1 MSVTLAISTCAL
13 DPKAGEGSSSGAKP
27 YKQRA
32 FVLKN
37 FILPAAIAD
46 DFIDEVIVVGSW
58 ETGTGYTYLPKPSIN
73 FNCTD
78 TLHQRQH
85 AFEHSHGDIVIF
97 MHDDHLLDLTCNGA
111 RFNLAGYMRTHEID
125 VLIPARY
132 TRLRK
137 VEGERLNSGEPGM
150 WRGGVADN
158 DAVTQMCTDVQALG
172 YIPGHCAA
180 YTRKVIEACPWG
192 DVEQVFHWD
201 TMHTKR
207 IMDAGFRCA
216 HTTLAR
222 VFDVEQGS
230 TPWV

>member
-1 MSVTLAISTCAL
+1 MSVTLAINTCCL

-125 VLIPARY
+125 VLVPARY

-150 WRGGVADN
+150 WPYGVSENPDITEAAKHYAN
-158 DAVTQMCTDVQALG
+158 VG
-172 YIPGHCAA
+172 YIPGHCAI
-180 YTRKVIEACPWG
+180 YRREVLQHCPWA
-192 DVEQVFHWD
+192 DVPEIFQWD
-201 TMHTKR
+201 TQHSES
-207 IMDAGFRCA
+207 IHLSGFKTR

-222 VFDVEQGS
+222 VWDVEEGS
-230 TPWV
+230 TPWK